1 MQKEVK
7 KHIAAVR
14 ISDDIGLLAR
24 KTWNILLLNAYEE
37 LLDKD
42 FHKIKVSTLCE
53 IVGCNTRS
61 FEKVDGVLDKLISTK
76 VKWDIGGGCTEKGT
90 WIKNMGRS
98 AMLASAIIE
107 NGVISY
113 EFSKRLSKLL
123 YNPDMYQKISVVQQK
138 LFKSSNSL
146 ALWENCIRF
155 AGVGKT
161 GLSEVGEWRE
171 LLGVTSKT
179 YDQYKDLNK
188 KILAPSIKE
197 INEVSNISVELVTK
211 KAGRKVTHI
220 GFTVTQKQQTQLA
233 IPEIVSEIKSSK
245 EFEELMV
252 YGINEIQAMSWIQEY
267 GYPYIR
273 EKIDYV
279 NESVKSG
286 KVKTSPSGLLASAIK
301 GDYKDGKKILKEQ
314 RKVQSEENNKVYFE
328 EQKKNRII
336 ELEKE
341 FNRLEKKIFLTSL
354 TEDQMIDL
362 KNEILEKITV
372 NDPNS
377 LILFNKTGLKSPVA
391 NKYIYEKIH
400 DFEARKQKHIENG
413 LKNPKS

>member
-7 KHIAAVR
+7 KHVAAVR

-53 IVGCNTRS
+53 IVGCNTRN

-123 YNPDMYQKISVVQQK
+123 YNPDMYQKISVVQQRI
-138 LFKSSNSL
+138 FKSSNSL

-161 GLSEVGEWRE
+161 GLSEVDEWRE

-188 KILAPSIKE
+188 KILSPAIKE
-197 INEVSNISVELVTK
+197 INAVSNIQIELVTK
-211 KAGRKVTHI
+211 RTGRSITHI
-220 GFTVTQKQQTQLA
+220 GFTVKQKQQTQLA
-233 IPEIVSEIKSSK
+233 IPEILSEIKSSK
-245 EFEELMV
+245 EFEDLLV

-267 GYPYIR
+267 GYLYIR

-279 NESVKSG
+279 NENVKSG
-286 KVKTSPSGLLASAIK
+286 KVKTSASGLLTSAIK
-301 GDYKDGKKILKEQ
+301 GNYKDGKQVVKEQ
-314 RKVQSEENNKVYFE
+314 NKKQSE
-328 EQKKNRII
+328 EQKKTLS
-336 ELEKE
+336 E
-341 FNRLEKKIFLTSL
+341 
-354 TEDQMIDL
+354 
-362 KNEILEKITV
+362 EKIKKLVDKLTIEFGKTARLNFIASLSEEEKTV
-372 NDPNS
+372 LETEIMNN
-377 LILFNKTGLKSPVA
+377 LGMNKVALSSIKKNGLQSPFA
-391 NKYIYEKIH
+391 SFYISQKID
-400 DFEARKQKHIENG
+400 DFEAKKEQFLAEK
-413 LKNPKS
+413 LKEAGF